1 MDEDPQDEHDAALPF
16 VEDYLPALLAQASK
30 LISAEFHAVVEAEG
44 FSVTEW
50 RILASLTGSQGIS
63 TGRLAQISVTKQPTV
78 TRLLD
83 RMEAKGYVER
93 FAHESDR
100 RLTMVR
106 IAPAGQATLADL
118 IRKAKELSLIH
129 I

>member
-50 RILASLTGSQGIS
+50 RILA
-63 TGRLAQISVTKQPTV
+63 
-78 TRLLD
+78 
-83 RMEAKGYVER
+83 
-93 FAHESDR
+93 
-100 RLTMVR
+100 
-106 IAPAGQATLADL
+106 
-118 IRKAKELSLIH
+118 LSLIH

>member
-1 MDEDPQDEHDAALPF
+1 MAEDPQDEHAALPF

-50 RILASLTGSQGIS
+50 RILASLTGSPGIS

-78 TRLLD
+78 TRLLV
-83 RMEAKGYVER
+83 RMLGIGYFLV
-93 FAHESDR
+93 F
-100 RLTMVR
+100 V
-106 IAPAGQATLADL
+106 
-118 IRKAKELSLIH
+118 
-129 I
+129 